1 MFAFSLLAL
10 VMNIWMKELT
20 RYFNYDKYGK
30 VKIMQE
36 DFVTITPLGGVG
48 EIGLNCQL
56 WEGPSG
62 VVMVDCG
69 LMFPDDSHLGVD
81 VVIPSFEQV
90 LLIRERLLG
99 VVLTHGHEDHI
110 GALPWLVSLIKGL
123 RIYSSRLTL
132 AFVEHK
138 LRERGLLERV
148 ELIAVE
154 GEEWGKQKPLP
165 LQLGDFLF
173 RFFPVCHSIPEGF
186 ALAVESRVGRI
197 LHSGDFKIDPNPLEG
212 AGTDIRLFEE
222 FAGERGVRLLLSDS
236 TNVEQ
241 EGRTLSEREVMES
254 LRKVFSTA
262 QGRIVIT
269 LFSSHIH
276 RIQEVFDLARESGRS
291 VVISGRSLAN
301 NIEKAKEL
309 GFLRLPPSF
318 FNAHNGVPDIE
329 AKNTVL
335 LVTGAQGEPLSALS
349 RMVMGGHRQ
358 LSVQKGDTVIMSS
371 RMIPGNARAISG
383 LINEMYRL
391 GAEVYYENVR
401 AIHASGHA
409 HREELKDLLNAVK
422 PRLFVPIHGEY
433 RHLVKHC
440 RLAQECNIPEECTI
454 ILEAGDPLTL
464 LAQGIRREE
473 RVMADRTLVDGK
485 GVGDVGHVL
494 LRERQIL
501 GEEGVVI
508 VNLVLDDATGSVLYG
523 PEIFSRGFVFE
534 QQLRHVLEDAQCL
547 VLDQLEDAKPN
558 SIAHLQDGIRSSL
571 RRFFRRIMDR
581 DPIVIPIITKV

>member
-1 MFAFSLLAL
+1 
-10 VMNIWMKELT
+10 
-20 RYFNYDKYGK
+20 
-30 VKIMQE
+30 MQE
-36 DFVTITPLGGVG
+36 NFVTITPLGGVG

-56 WEGPSG
+56 WEGPQG
-62 VVMVDCG
+62 IVMVDCG

-81 VVIPSFEQV
+81 VVIPSFEQIV
-90 LLIRERLLG
+90 NKRDKLLG
-99 VVLTHGHEDHI
+99 IVLTHGHEDHI
-110 GALPWLVSLIKGL
+110 GALPWIVAQIKGL
-123 RIYSSRLTL
+123 KIYSSRLTL

-148 ELIAVE
+148 ELIPVY
-154 GEEWGKQKPLP
+154 GDEWDKEKHAP

-173 RFFPVCHSIPEGF
+173 RFIPVCHSIPEGF
-186 ALAVESRVGRI
+186 ALAVESPVGNI
-197 LHSGDFKIDPNPLEG
+197 VHSGDFKIDDAPLEG
-212 AGTDIRLFEE
+212 SGTDIRLFKE

-236 TNVEQ
+236 TNVERD
-241 EGRTLSEREVMES
+241 GRSLSEREVMES
-254 LRKVFSTA
+254 LRKVFASA
-262 QGRIVIT
+262 KSRIVIT

-276 RIQEVFDLARESGRS
+276 RIQEVFDLARESGRT
-291 VVISGRSLAN
+291 VVISGKSLAN

-309 GFLRLPPSF
+309 GFLRLPPAF
-318 FNAHNGVPDIE
+318 FNAHNGVPDIDPE
-329 AKNTVL
+329 KTVL

-358 LSVQKGDTVIMSS
+358 LSVQNGDTVIMSS

-391 GAEVYYENVR
+391 GAEVFYESVR

-409 HREELKDLLNAVK
+409 HREELKDLLTALR
-422 PRLFVPIHGEY
+422 PSLFVPIHGEY

-440 RLAQECNIPEECTI
+440 RLAQECNVPEECTI

-464 LAQGIRREE
+464 LPQGIRREE

-485 GVGDVGHVL
+485 GVGDVGYVL
-494 LRERQIL
+494 LKERQIL
-501 GEEGVVI
+501 GEEGMVVVSLI
-508 VNLVLDDATGSVLYG
+508 LDDETGSVLHG
-523 PEIFSRGFVFE
+523 PEIISKGFVFE

-547 VLDQLEDAKPN
+547 VIDQLEDAKSLN
-558 SIAHLQDGIRSSL
+558 IANLQDGIRSSL

-581 DPIVIPIITKV
+581 DPIVIPIITRV

>member
-1 MFAFSLLAL
+1 
-10 VMNIWMKELT
+10 
-20 RYFNYDKYGK
+20 
-30 VKIMQE
+30 MQE
-36 DFVTITPLGGVG
+36 QFVTITPLGGVG

-56 WEGPSG
+56 WTSPQG

-81 VVIPSFEQV
+81 VVIPSFEHV
-90 LLIRERLLG
+90 LSMRDNLLG

-123 RIYSSRLTL
+123 NIYGSRLTL

-138 LRERGLLERV
+138 LRERGLLERAT
-148 ELIAVE
+148 LIPVE
-154 GEEWGKQKPLP
+154 GEEWGKDKPTP
-165 LQLGDFLF
+165 LQLGDFVF

-186 ALAVESRVGRI
+186 ALAVDTPVGKV

-212 AGTDIRLFEE
+212 SGTDIRLFKE

-236 TNVEQ
+236 TNVEH
-241 EGRTLSEREVMES
+241 EGRSLSEREVMQS
-254 LRKVFSTA
+254 LRKAFSTA
-262 QGRIVIT
+262 HGRIVIT

-276 RIQEVFDLARESGRS
+276 RIQEVFDLARETGRS
-291 VVISGRSLAN
+291 VIISGKSLAN

-318 FNAHNGVPDIE
+318 YNAYNGVPDIDP
-329 AKNTVL
+329 KKTVL

-349 RMVMGGHRQ
+349 RMVMGGHKQ
-358 LSVQKGDTVIMSS
+358 LSVQNGDTIIMSS
-371 RMIPGNARAISG
+371 RMIPGNARAISA

-409 HREELKDLLNAVK
+409 HREELKELLLAVR
-422 PRLFVPIHGEY
+422 PQLFVPIHGEY

-440 RLAQECNIPEECTI
+440 RLAQECHVCAQSTF

-464 LAQGIRREE
+464 LPQGIRLEE
-473 RVMADRTLVDGK
+473 RIPADRTLVDGK
-485 GVGDVGHVL
+485 GVGDVGHAV
-494 LRERQIL
+494 LRERHIL

-508 VNLVLDDATGSVLYG
+508 VSLILDHDTGSVLYG
-523 PEIFSRGFVFE
+523 PEIISKGFVFE
-534 QQLRHVLEDAQCL
+534 QQLRHVLEDAKCL
-547 VLDQLEDAKPN
+547 VLDKIEDAN
-558 SIAHLQDGIRSSL
+558 FNEMDFLSDGIRSSL
-571 RRFFRRIMDR
+571 RRFFRRVMDR
-581 DPIVIPIITKV
+581 DPIVIPMITKI

>member
-1 MFAFSLLAL
+1 
-10 VMNIWMKELT
+10 
-20 RYFNYDKYGK
+20 
-30 VKIMQE
+30 MQE
-36 DFVTITPLGGVG
+36 EFVTITPLGGVG

-56 WEGPSG
+56 WESPKGI
-62 VVMVDCG
+62 VMVDCG

-81 VVIPSFEQV
+81 VVIPSFDQV
-90 LLIRERLLG
+90 LTMREKLLG

-110 GALPWLVSLIKGL
+110 GALPWLVSQIKGL
-123 RIYSSRLTL
+123 KIYSSRLTL

-148 ELIAVE
+148 ELIPVE
-154 GEEWGKQKPLP
+154 GEEFGKNNITPLK
-165 LQLGDFLF
+165 LGDFTF
-173 RFFPVCHSIPEGF
+173 KFFPVCHSIPEGF
-186 ALAVESRVGRI
+186 ALAVESPVGKI

-212 AGTDIRLFEE
+212 SGTDIRLFED
-222 FAGERGVRLLLSDS
+222 FAGERGIRLLLSDS
-236 TNVEQ
+236 TNVERD
-241 EGRTLSEREVMES
+241 GRSISEREVMES
-254 LRKVFSTA
+254 LRKVFAAAT
-262 QGRIVIT
+262 GRIVIT

-276 RIQEVFDLARESGRS
+276 RIQEVFDLAREADRT
-291 VVISGRSLAN
+291 VVISGKSLAN

-309 GFLRLPPSF
+309 GFLRLPPAF
-318 FNAHNGVPDIE
+318 FNAHNGVPDIAPE
-329 AKNTVL
+329 KTVL

-358 LSVQKGDTVIMSS
+358 LSVQNGDTVIMSS

-391 GAEVYYENVR
+391 GAEVFYESVR

-409 HREELKDLLNAVK
+409 HREELKELLNAVK
-422 PRLFVPIHGEY
+422 PKLFVPIHGEY

-440 RLAQECNIPEECTI
+440 RLAQECNIPSECTI

-464 LAQGIRREE
+464 LEQGIRREE

-508 VNLVLDDATGSVLYG
+508 VTLIIDDETGSVLHG
-523 PEIFSRGFVFE
+523 PEIISKGFVFE
-534 QQLRHVLEDAQCL
+534 LQLRHVLEDAQCL
-547 VLDQLEDAKPN
+547 VLDQLEDSKHHN
-558 SIAHLQDGIRSSL
+558 INNLQDGIRSSL

-581 DPIVIPIITKV
+581 DPIVIPIVTRV